1 MYSKW
6 SSLLTIKGFVK
17 KEFAQVLRDKRMRIV
32 LFVLPMIQMMV
43 FAVAI
48 STEVRNIKLGLQFHP
63 NDIEF
68 VAMAQHLEQS
78 GWFIVV
84 PMKFGDTGDRLLRE
98 GKLDAV
104 LSAPLD
110 GVERDSERFNRG
122 FQLIVDGTN
131 IIRAQAVERYVNSV
145 ISTFKHPEVKQQ
157 IEFSIRTLYNPEM
170 RSPYFL
176 IPGTMAM
183 IVGLVTVLLT
193 SMSLSREKEMGTLEM
208 ILVSPVTRVE
218 VILGKTIPFIILGL
232 INAFSILFLAIV
244 IFRIPMQGSYF
255 LLFLSALLFVFATV
269 NVGTFISTFAKNQQQ
284 AMLGGFIFLFVANLL
299 AGIMFPIDNMP
310 AIIKGIVYLNP
321 LKFFVDLLRGIM
333 LKNAPLNAMIFNLFL
348 LFSIGLGFA
357 LMSYRRLRTYL
368 AG

>member
-1 MYSKW
+1 MSSKW

-17 KEFAQVLRDKRMRIV
+17 KEFAQILRDKRMRIV
-32 LFVLPMIQMMV
+32 LFVLPMVQMMV
-43 FAVAI
+43 FAIAI
-48 STEVRNIKLGLQFHP
+48 STEVKNIKIGLQYRP
-63 NDIEF
+63 SDREF
-68 VAMAQHLEQS
+68 VEIAEHLEKS
-78 GWFIVV
+78 SWFNIV
-84 PMKFGDTGDRLLRE
+84 PIKFGDTGENLLRQ

-104 LSAPLD
+104 LTAPLD
-110 GVERDSERFNRG
+110 GVLRDSERFYRG
-122 FQLIVDGTN
+122 FQLVIDGTN

-145 ISTFKHPEVKQQ
+145 ISTFKQPDTRPQ

-208 ILVSPVTRVE
+208 ILISPVKSWE

-244 IFRIPMQGSYF
+244 IFRIPMQGSYI
-255 LLFLSALLFVFATV
+255 LLFLSVLFFVFSTV
-269 NVGTFISTFAKNQQQ
+269 NIGTFISTFAKNQQQ

-310 AIIKGIVYLNP
+310 NLIKWVVYLNP
-321 LKFFVDLLRGIM
+321 LKFYVDLLRGIM
-333 LKNAPLNAMIFNLFL
+333 LKNAPLKAMIYNLLFL
-348 LFSIGLGFA
+348 FSMGLGFA
-357 LMSYRRLRTYL
+357 LMSYRRLRAYL
-368 AG
+368 A